1 MATFSFGSTAP
12 KPATS
17 APTFS
22 FGAPATS
29 AAPAA
34 GTTPSLFGS
43 TTTPAASAAP
53 ATGGL
58 FGSAPATSG
67 AGGGLFGS
75 TTSQAPA
82 TGGGLFGSATPA
94 TGGAAPATGGLFG
107 STNASTTGGLFGAKP
122 ATTGTLGGLF
132 GSTTQQQQPAPGGGL
147 FGSTAPATGGLFGST
162 TQPQPQQQQ
171 QQPQQQQAPSLFG
184 QSQSAASAS
193 LFGPKPAA
201 SSSLFGST
209 NPLLSSTSTAQPSA
223 PSAPVP
229 KLGDPHP
236 VNPNEPSIESRLSAL
251 KDAWDPSSPKC
262 RFQTYFY
269 NEVPA
274 GQNAGMY
281 SRPIEGARRDEWERA
296 RRENPEPEK
305 LIPALALGFPSLQTR
320 LHLQQRLNSQ
330 HQALLHEIHTHLDSL
345 SSSHSLTTS
354 LRTLRARQNA
364 VALAARLNALVAKA
378 SALSPARN
386 AGIRREEDELR
397 VELEGQVKGEVERV
411 KARMGELW
419 AGVGA
424 VKARKGIAQ
433 GANGDE
439 DGAGWAVADEE
450 GLRKILEILGSQQS
464 GLDHLTRTL
473 QTMARDVDVMNEAF
487 GLQRTKVAD
496 VGPAGAAGEGR

>member
-22 FGAPATS
+22 FGTPATS
-29 AAPAA
+29 AAPAPGA
-34 GTTPSLFGS
+34 TPSLFGS
-43 TTTPAASAAP
+43 ATAAP

-58 FGSAPATSG
+58 FGSVPATSS

-75 TTSQAPA
+75 TTTSQAPA

-94 TGGAAPATGGLFG
+94 TGSAAPSAGGLFGSTNAGTTGGLFGAKPPTTGTTGGLFGSTTQQQPATGGGLFGSTAAPATGGLFG
-107 STNASTTGGLFGAKP
+107 SM
-122 ATTGTLGGLF
+122 
-132 GSTTQQQQPAPGGGL
+132 QQ
-147 FGSTAPATGGLFGST
+147 
-162 TQPQPQQQQ
+162 QPQQQQ
-171 QQPQQQQAPSLFG
+171 QQQQQQQPQQQAPSLFG

-201 SSSLFGST
+201 SSSFFGSA
-209 NPLLSSTSTAQPSA
+209 NPLLGTSTTAQPTA
-223 PSAPVP
+223 PSAPIP
-229 KLGDPHP
+229 KLGDPLP
-236 VNPNEPSIESRLSAL
+236 SKPNEPSIESRLSAL

-274 GQNAGMY
+274 GQSVGMY
-281 SRPIEGARRDEWERA
+281 SRPVEGARRDEWDRA
-296 RRENPEPEK
+296 VRENPEPEK

-320 LHLQQRLNSQ
+320 LNLQQHLNGQ

-364 VALAARLNALVAKA
+364 VALAARLNGLVAKA

-397 VELEGQVKGEVERV
+397 VELEGQVKGEVEHV

-424 VKARKGIAQ
+424 VKARKGTAH
-433 GANGDE
+433 GAGGDE

-473 QTMARDVDVMNEAF
+473 QSMARDVDVMNEAF
-487 GLQRTKVAD
+487 GLQRTKVA
-496 VGPAGAAGEGR
+496 VAGPAGATGEGR